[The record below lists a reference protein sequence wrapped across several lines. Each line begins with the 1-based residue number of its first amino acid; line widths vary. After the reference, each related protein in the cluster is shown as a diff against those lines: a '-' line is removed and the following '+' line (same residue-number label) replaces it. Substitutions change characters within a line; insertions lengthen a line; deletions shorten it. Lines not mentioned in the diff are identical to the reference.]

1 MDEDPAAP
9 PLSVRGEEEF
19 NPTLSGRSRQ
29 SPGAPSLKHLLWKQK
44 ICGKKIRCCS
54 VSTERSS
61 FVFKSCK
68 QEKNTHDRRD
78 ICFTGGKHEPGDT
91 GEQFDVV

>member
-1 MDEDPAAP
+1 MKTRLP
-9 PLSVRGEEEF
+9 PSLSVRGEEEF

-54 VSTERSS
+54 VSTDRSS

-68 QEKNTHDRRD
+68 QEKTHMIGEIFVSLEGNTNR
-78 ICFTGGKHEPGDT
+78 
-91 GEQFDVV
+91 